1 MTTTIHKNNPFGLL
15 EHSDD
20 DDDEGQVKT
29 NKPKKPQP
37 PKDKEI
43 KSQPQANKQKFVQED
58 SAPKKSN
65 ENKKAAPFKGPTQE
79 SGVVNKD
86 QHLKPKAD
94 RKLKGVPAEPHPLDR
109 KSGTGQNPWDK
120 KAKRGGGGKF
130 NTGTVNDDLK
140 AGEEP
145 ESANKEEG
153 EGEEA
158 EKDTGMTL
166 AEYYQKTGQ
175 ADQTEEKV
183 AIINE
188 SKAKVTQQELLKD
201 LGKVTKVSN
210 RVETKIDDRELGP
223 TKKANPAETHAVAM
237 NTEHASLLGFK
248 TGFKTYT
255 ERKPFDAQDKSTT
268 KPGQTQGAPVEGTQ
282 AQQPELKEVN
292 PPVQTEKGSEQQ
304 APVEGG
310 DQKQGGYGGRGG
322 YKGKSQGRGG
332 YNPNYK
338 GRSDNQQKKDNN
350 PPRFDDDGAFPKL
363 G

>member
-1 MTTTIHKNNPFGLL
+1 MTTTHKNNPFGLL

-20 DDDEGQVKT
+20 DDDEGTVKT
-29 NKPKKPQP
+29 NKPKKQAPAP
-37 PKDKEI
+37 NKEV
-43 KSQPQANKQKFVQED
+43 KSQPQANKQRVIQED
-58 SAPKKSN
+58 SAPTKKL
-65 ENKKAAPFKGPTQE
+65 ENKKAPFKGPTQE
-79 SGVVNKD
+79 AGAANKE
-86 QHLKPKAD
+86 QHTKPKEN

-130 NTGTVNDDLK
+130 NTGTVGDELK
-140 AGEEP
+140 AGDEP

-158 EKDTGMTL
+158 EKDAGMTL

-183 AIINE
+183 VAINE
-188 SKAKVTQQELLKD
+188 NKAKVTQQELLKD
-201 LGKVTKVSN
+201 LGTAKKLSN
-210 RVETKIDDRELGP
+210 RNEVKIDDREVGP
-223 TKKANPAETHAVAM
+223 TKKITAVDSHAVAM

-255 ERKPFDAQDKSTT
+255 ERKPFDEQQQGDRKKA
-268 KPGQTQGAPVEGTQ
+268 PAQGAPTET
-282 AQQPELKEVN
+282 QQPELKEVN
-292 PPVQTEKGSEQQ
+292 PPAQTEKGGEQQ

-310 DQKQGGYGGRGG
+310 DQKQGGGYGGRGG
-322 YKGKSQGRGG
+322 YKGKNPNPSRGG
-332 YNPNYK
+332 YSSNYK
-338 GRSDNQQKKDNN
+338 GRSDNQQQKKEN